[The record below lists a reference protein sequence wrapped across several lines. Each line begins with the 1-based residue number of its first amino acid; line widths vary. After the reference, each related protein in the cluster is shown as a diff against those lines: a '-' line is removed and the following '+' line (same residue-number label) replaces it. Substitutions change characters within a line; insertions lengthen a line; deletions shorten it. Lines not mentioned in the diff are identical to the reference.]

1 MRKSV
6 LSMLIILLFLNISS
20 LYPAQLP
27 DETSNTFPAK
37 KAVEMSI
44 TSGDCII
51 KAGATDKITVDLE
64 AKVEPPD
71 AFKPEIFERGE
82 RLIIKERWSGSSR
95 GTVVWTITVPAKTD
109 IEVESAS
116 GDIALAGITATIEVS
131 AASGDVTIEKCQ
143 GDAEIETASGD
154 ITLTDCEGYF
164 EISAASGNINGSK
177 IKGEIELSS
186 ASGDIDIQDSQ
197 GTFEVETASGDIQTA
212 RLELLSES
220 EFSAASGDIEIVLAG
235 TPEKPLSLSTA
246 SGDIILDYNG
256 HPMKGR
262 YELTTRKHRGKIEAP
277 VSFDKEETVD
287 EHGEEYVKKI
297 YTVSGNE
304 PLITLETASGDITL
318 IK

>member
-27 DETSNTFPAK
+27 DETSSTFPAK

-116 GDIALAGITATIEVS
+116 GDIALEGITAAIEIS
-131 AASGDVTIEKCQ
+131 AASGDVTVEKCQ

-154 ITLTDCEGYF
+154 ITLTDCEGDF
-164 EISAASGNINGSK
+164 EVSAASGNINGSK
-177 IKGEIELSS
+177 IKGVIELTS
-186 ASGDIDIQDSQ
+186 ASGDIDLKDSQ

-212 RLELLSES
+212 RLELLAES
-220 EFSAASGDIEIVLAG
+220 EFSTASGEIELVLAG

-304 PLITLETASGDITL
+304 PLITLETVSGDITL